1 LLGIPLALG
10 IDHLGLSTAATLFL
24 LALAVCAAT
33 WIAHRA
39 EVLLAE
45 RDSQRIV
52 IDEIVGMAIAL
63 AFHRPSGI
71 AVAAGFLLFRAF
83 DVLKIWPANA
93 LERRLPGGAGVV
105 MDDVASG
112 VYANL
117 ALRLLV

>member
-1 LLGIPLALG
+1 LLGIPLALALAG
-10 IDHLGLSTAATLFL
+10 LGSVTTLLL
-24 LALAVCAAT
+24 LAVLVAGAM

-45 RDSQRIV
+45 HDSQRIV

-71 AVAAGFLLFRAF
+71 AVAAGFVLFRAF

-93 LERRLPGGAGVV
+93 LERKLPGGAGVV